1 MPAALVTIEEF
12 RDFLG
17 ITGTAE
23 DFVLQPILDGV
34 EAWFVQECGRER
46 VPFSAAQTARVEKQ
60 KGSGTHLL
68 FLDYNI
74 AALTSVVLGFDTA
87 APDKTLAVADKTV
100 LIYEVGR
107 NQLTRVDGGSF
118 GGFGWPAY
126 VHVTY
131 NAQADLPRDAA
142 VAVMRVGAA
151 LYRQRGSEDE
161 STSTI
166 GGQQITMAKVAEDD
180 PVWQL
185 AVANHR
191 RAPV

>member
-1 MPAALVTIEEF
+1 MTAVLVTIEEF

-17 ITGTAE
+17 ITDTAQ

-34 EAWFVQECGRER
+34 EAWYVQECGRER
-46 VPFSAAQTARVEKQ
+46 VPFSAAQTARVEKC
-60 KGSGTHLL
+60 KGTGSHVLY
-68 FLDYNI
+68 LDYPI

-100 LIYEVGR
+100 LIYEVGK
-107 NQLTRVDGGSF
+107 NELTRVDGGRF

-131 NAQADLPRDAA
+131 NAAADLPKDSG
-142 VAVMRVGAA
+142 VAVMRVAAA
-151 LYRQRGSEDE
+151 LYRQLGSEDE

-166 GGQQITMAKVAEDD
+166 GGQQITMARIAEDD
-180 PVWQL
+180 PVWQM

-191 RAPV
+191 RAPL